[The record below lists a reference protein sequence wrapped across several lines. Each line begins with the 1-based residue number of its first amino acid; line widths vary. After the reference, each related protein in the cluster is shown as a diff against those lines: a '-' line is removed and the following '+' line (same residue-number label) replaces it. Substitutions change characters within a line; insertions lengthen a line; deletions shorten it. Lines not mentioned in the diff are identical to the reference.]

1 MPRPC
6 LNEESGTARRV
17 PRSHDHHRGYVLSPR
32 QIVTRAERIVDHMGP
47 SRPSASGLGVPAVP
61 FVPSDGKADE
71 VSAIP
76 GQFHIPKQIG
86 NLPHKV
92 RSSWPGRRPVPAGR
106 PNVACTCDGGS
117 PAPAPPQHLRTPPR
131 DAPGPCPRPASMG
144 SPSLFPGGENL
155 SRAEGVQRVRLS
167 ETPVTLMH
175 VHLG

>member
-1 MPRPC
+1 MLKRGVRNGSPGSSFSRP
-6 LNEESGTARRV
+6 
-17 PRSHDHHRGYVLSPR
+17 
-32 QIVTRAERIVDHMGP
+32 P
-47 SRPSASGLGVPAVP
+47 SRLCSQPATNRYARGTHSGPYGAIEAVGQRAGVPAVP

-86 NLPHKV
+86 NLPHEV

-117 PAPAPPQHLRTPPR
+117 PALAPPQHLRTPPR

-155 SRAEGVQRVRLS
+155 SRAEGIQRVRLS